1 MNQALE
7 SPGPQL
13 RRERER
19 RGLSAQ
25 KAADDLHLDLW
36 VIEGLESDQY
46 ERVGPPVYV
55 KGHIKKYADLLGLPV
70 EDIVKSYQA
79 LASGTLSPGIAAQA
93 VRVRPAIEQ
102 PPWLKWG
109 VVALVLVLAGGFFGW
124 RAWHPRAVSVAV
136 TSPGVVASTTD
147 SAISAPDAMVPRV
160 PGEVPTSV
168 QDLSTPSNPATGPI
182 ASMGSAL
189 SGSPPLLTSNSP
201 SAVVAVPPAAMG
213 RVRMRVSFSADSRIT
228 VRDATGRRIF
238 AGKGQA
244 NSMKLIS
251 GKGPMQV
258 YLEHAGGVQL
268 EINEHAVAIGPQF
281 VKGDVARFRAGADGM
296 LRR

>member
-25 KAADDLHLDLW
+25 KAADDMHLDLW

-79 LASGTLSPGIAAQA
+79 LASGALSPGISAQA

-102 PPWLKWG
+102 LPWLKWTAVG
-109 VVALVLVLAGGFFGW
+109 AVVALVGGFFWW
-124 RAWHPRAVSVAV
+124 RPWHQRVVSVSAS
-136 TSPGVVASTTD
+136 SPIIVASTVDPTAVQESVVPQD
-147 SAISAPDAMVPRV
+147 S
-160 PGEVPTSV
+160 
-168 QDLSTPSNPATGPI
+168 ATGPI
-182 ASMGSAL
+182 AALQSA
-189 SGSPPLLTSNSP
+189 SSSTPPLVSSNPP
-201 SAVVAVPPAAMG
+201 SAVAALPTGALG
-213 RVRMRVSFSADSRIT
+213 RVHLRVSFSADSRVT

-268 EINEHAVAIGPQF
+268 EINEHSVAIGPQF
-281 VKGDVARFRAGADGM
+281 VTGDVARFRAGADGI